1 VIGSRLIVAAL
12 AIVTLVALSASAG
25 DGTAL
30 RAGRGYSG
38 SLPSRGQPYQTFVI
52 RVPRGADRM
61 DIRVDA
67 TGDADLYLKPGSAI
81 VREWSKEAVAMSR
94 GETGAEQISLD
105 VDGIPTLRACTYY
118 LDVVHGQGAAGKS
131 FSFELSLEI
140 ETSRPGGAEP
150 LPAAEQGNEWGMKV
164 HRAVDADFEGRVTFD
179 AGGER
184 FRTFAIEV
192 APDVA
197 SMQVATSDSTADI
210 DLYARHGQPMATWQ
224 EAEYAANSRKPDERL
239 AIARTD
245 TAPLRSGL
253 YYVDVTNAVDGPA
266 ATTVSVRFERG
277 YEGEEPSSLAPRPSA
292 VQDVDGEIHAD
303 ASFAIEIGNT
313 GRAYRT
319 FLVHVPQG
327 TSSLLV
333 RAIGARRDIDL
344 HLRHT
349 NPIADY
355 TTDPDHSANG
365 IQANEQLYI
374 HGATAPPLRPGVYYL
389 DVFRPY
395 RGETGP
401 IQVDVQY
408 NAPMPD
414 PLPASSAPIVDLTPG
429 ERVEASAPE
438 GSKTTRFAVE
448 VPADAESLH
457 VYVFRASRD
466 IDLFLRQDAEI
477 TDYNDPSGFH
487 HKATSLLLDERG
499 VIDADS
505 TPPLKPGRYYIDA
518 VSLIGK
524 DEQIAFEIV
533 ATLDDPPAIQPD
545 DLTLPPYLRTE
556 DATDVERA
564 LEGVVAVSSEQGGGS
579 GTCLSPGGYVLT
591 NYHVVEQDGEVAE
604 DDIYISFVERFD
616 APPRQVFVAKV
627 VHTDPRNDLALLK
640 VERDVYDRPLPE
652 NLQLPWVPIANPS
665 GLRLA
670 DPLYVAGFPT
680 VGGFES
686 RTSISV
692 ARGIVS
698 GYVSDADGDWV
709 WIKTDARVNQ
719 GNSGGAAFTAD
730 GLLFIG
736 VPSMEA
742 IEEDDELGYCRPTSR
757 IPQAWIDLIEADIPQ
772 DLSTN

>member
-1 VIGSRLIVAAL
+1 MSCRATLALLAVAC
-12 AIVTLVALSASAG
+12 LVATSASAG

-30 RAGRGYSG
+30 RTGRSYSG
-38 SLPSRGQPYQTFVI
+38 SLPNRGQPFQTFVI
-52 RVPRGADRM
+52 RVPRGADHM
-61 DIRVDA
+61 DIRIEA
-67 TGDADLYLKPGSAI
+67 TGDADLYLKPGSPI
-81 VREWSKEAVAMSR
+81 EREWSKEAVAMSR
-94 GETGAEQISLD
+94 GEGHDEQITLD
-105 VDGIPTLRACTYY
+105 ADGIPPLRTGAYY

-131 FSFELSLEI
+131 FSFELVLDI
-140 ETSRPGGAEP
+140 DTSRPGGADP
-150 LPAAEQGNEWGMKV
+150 LPPAEQGNDWGMKV
-164 HRAVDADFEGRVTFD
+164 HMAVEGDLERRVTFEE
-179 AGGER
+179 GGER
-184 FRTFAIEV
+184 FRTFAVEV
-192 APDVA
+192 TPDVA
-197 SMQVATSDSTADI
+197 SVQIAATESTADI
-210 DLYARHGQPMATWQ
+210 DLYARHGQPMGTWQ

-239 AIARTD
+239 VIARTD
-245 TAPLRSGL
+245 TAPLRSGT
-253 YYVDVTNAVDGPA
+253 YYVDVTNAVDGHA
-266 ATTVSVRFERG
+266 ATTVVVQYERG
-277 YEGEEPSSLAPRPSA
+277 FEGDEPGALAPRPSA
-292 VQDVDGEIHAD
+292 VQDVDGEIRAD
-303 ASFAIEIGNT
+303 ASFSIEIGRT

-319 FLVHVPQG
+319 FLIHVPEG

-333 RAIGARRDIDL
+333 RALGARRDIDL
-344 HLRHT
+344 HLRHGQ
-349 NPIADY
+349 PIADY
-355 TTDPDHSANG
+355 TTEPDHSANG

-374 HGATAPPLRPGVYYL
+374 HGATAPPLRPGSYYM

-414 PLPASSAPIVDLTPG
+414 PLPASSAPIVELVPG

-448 VPADAESLH
+448 VPQDAESLH
-457 VYVFRASRD
+457 VYVFHAARD
-466 IDLFLRQDAEI
+466 MDLFLRQDAEI

-487 HKATSLLLDERG
+487 HKATSLLLDERL

-524 DEQIAFEIV
+524 DEQISFEII
-533 ATLDDPPAIQPD
+533 ATLDEAPALGKD
-545 DLTLPPYLRTE
+545 DLTLPPYPRSDDL
-556 DATDVERA
+556 TDVELA
-564 LEGVVAVSSEQGGGS
+564 LQGIVGVSSEKGGGS
-579 GTCLSPGGYVLT
+579 GTCLSPGGYILT

-604 DDIYISFVERFD
+604 DDVYISFVERFD
-616 APPRQVFVAKV
+616 TPPRQVFVAKV
-627 VHTDPRNDLALLK
+627 VETDQRNDLALLK
-640 VERDVYDRPLPE
+640 VDRDVYDRPLPE
-652 NLQLPWVPIANPS
+652 FLELPWVPIADPS
-665 GLRLA
+665 TLRLA

-698 GYVSDADGDWV
+698 GYVSDADGDWI

-730 GLLFIG
+730 DIRFVG

-757 IPQAWIDLIEADIPQ
+757 IPEAWLELIQSDLP
-772 DLSTN
+772 